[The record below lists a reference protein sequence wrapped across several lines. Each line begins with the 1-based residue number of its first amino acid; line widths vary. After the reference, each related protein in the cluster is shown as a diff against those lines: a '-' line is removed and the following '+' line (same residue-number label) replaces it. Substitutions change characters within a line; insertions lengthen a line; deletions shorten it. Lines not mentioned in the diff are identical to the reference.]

1 MAQER
6 RKSVNP
12 GLGRS
17 LFLCFVLSGF
27 AGLVYQIVWV
37 RMALASFGVIT
48 PFASV
53 VVSVFML
60 GLALGTWWGGQK
72 VEAFSSRTG
81 LSPIVLYGGLEAIIG
96 LSAFIL
102 PTLFEMGREWLLPIG
117 GMESGLYLAASSGV
131 IAAAMLPWCIAM
143 GATFPT
149 MMAFIE
155 KVDPEPSGSFSYLY
169 LANVVGALLGAMATP
184 LILIEW
190 LGFSTTLGVAAGLN
204 FLITGLS
211 FWISRKPSLEA
222 PLDASL
228 ETEPSLQTVSPNDI
242 TPRATLVVLFLTGL
256 TAMALEIVW
265 MRAFTPVLGTLVYA
279 FSGLLAVYLAST
291 FLGSALYRRHR
302 RKGRVLNIRPLA
314 FALPVTAL
322 LPVWMA
328 IPRFLSS
335 SAQGLL
341 PALDAFGFSAAPWMA
356 MVPLS
361 LLSIAPFCGLL
372 GYMTPMLVDHYA
384 QGAPKS
390 AGRAYALN
398 IAGSIL
404 GPLAAAY
411 LLLPLLGARLSM
423 LALTVP
429 LVILFLAYALKTR
442 RTLSRVVA
450 GAIAIVLALGFFQTG
465 FRGRSFEEGSHLRQ
479 AVVRRDHTATVIS
492 FGRGFNRHLLVNGYG
507 MTVLTTLTK
516 IMAHLPLATTQ
527 QDPQH
532 ALVIAFG
539 MGTTFRSML
548 SWDIDATA
556 VELVPSVVDAFDY
569 YHNDAAEVRANPK
582 AHLRIDDGRRFLA
595 RTDERFDVITLDPP
609 PPVETAGSSLLY
621 ASEFYELAKKRL
633 APGGIVHQW
642 FPDGIQVEPA
652 IRHAVLASATD
663 AFPYRRVYQSHHG
676 FGLHI
681 LLSMEPIQVPSAE
694 AFIEKLPP
702 AALEDLMEWAPPG
715 TDPVAFIDEQVLA
728 REIPLNELTGD
739 ENGPRISDDRPFNE
753 YFVLRRL
760 SAGSLATSEG
770 QEQ

>member
-1 MAQER
+1 M
-6 RKSVNP
+6 
-12 GLGRS
+12 
-17 LFLCFVLSGF
+17 CFVLSGF

-72 VEAFSSRTG
+72 VEG
-81 LSPIVLYGGLEAIIG
+81 LSQGTGISPLVLYGGLEAIIG
-96 LSAFIL
+96 LSAFLL
-102 PTLFEMGREWLLPIG
+102 PTLFETGRAWLLPLG
-117 GMESGLYLAASSGV
+117 GMESGLYLAASSLV

-155 KVDPEPSGSFSYLY
+155 ENDPESSGSFSYLY
-169 LANVVGALLGAMATP
+169 LANVVGALLGAVATP
-184 LILIEW
+184 VILIES
-190 LGFSTTLGVAAGLN
+190 LGFSSTLGVAAGLN
-204 FLITGLS
+204 FLIAGLA
-211 FWISRKPSLEA
+211 FWTSKRTSPKAPFDRGPHDEAALKP
-222 PLDASL
+222 
-228 ETEPSLQTVSPNDI
+228 VSPKDI
-242 TPRATLVVLFLTGL
+242 TPALTLAVLFLTGF
-256 TAMALEIVW
+256 ASMALEIVW

-279 FSGLLAVYLAST
+279 FSGLLAVYLGST
-291 FLGSALYRRHR
+291 FLGSSLYRRHR
-302 RKGRVLNIRPLA
+302 RKERVLDIRPLA
-314 FALPVTAL
+314 FALPLASL
-322 LPVWMA
+322 LPVWIA

-335 SAQGLL
+335 SAQATLTVLEFLGIQ
-341 PALDAFGFSAAPWMA
+341 AAPWMA
-356 MVPLS
+356 MIPLT
-361 LLSIAPFCGLL
+361 LLSIAPFCTLL

-384 QGAPKS
+384 HGAPRS

-411 LLLPLLGARLSM
+411 ILLPLVGARLSM
-423 LALTVP
+423 LALAVP
-429 LVILFLAYALKTR
+429 LVLLFIAYTPKAR
-442 RTLSRVVA
+442 SAGSRVVA
-450 GAIAIVLALGFFQTG
+450 AIVAILLALGFFQTG
-465 FRGRSFEEGSHLRQ
+465 FRGRSFEEGSHLRE

-516 IMAHLPLATTQ
+516 IMAHLPLATTRHE
-527 QDPQH
+527 PQH

-556 VELVPSVVDAFDY
+556 VELVPSVVDAFEY
-569 YHNDAAEVRANPK
+569 YHSDADEVRENPK
-582 AHLRIDDGRRFLA
+582 ARIRIDDGRRFLA

-663 AFPYRRVYQSHHG
+663 AFPYRRIYQSHHG

-681 LLSMEPIQVPSAE
+681 LLSMEPIEVPSAE
-694 AFIEKLPP
+694 EFIQKLPP
-702 AALEDLMEWAPPG
+702 AALADLMEWAPPG
-715 TDPVAFIDEQVLA
+715 TDPAAFIQEQVLG
-728 REIPLNELTGD
+728 RELRLEELQGPED
-739 ENGPRISDDRPFNE
+739 GPRISDDHPFNE

-760 SAGSLATSEG
+760 RAEAEPSSG
-770 QEQ
+770 QPRQ